1 MRKLHRNQTQLAWY
15 DTVSVSEKFLNLN
28 LSKYENQILMFSFKV
43 LLGTELNDNYQMTK
57 RDFLQ

>member
-1 MRKLHRNQTQLAWY
+1 MDRNQTHLAWY
-15 DTVSVSEKFLNLN
+15 DTVSVSEKLLNSN

-57 RDFLQ
+57 RNF